1 MMGILDQRLAAD
13 IVYYENARA
22 HGGTE
27 VPRRQHEKIL
37 AEHVDL
43 FGSQVAADALARLQ
57 ESTAGTVP
65 VSVHLT
71 ALRGF
76 LDDTGFGPLTKAAH
90 T

>member
-1 MMGILDQRLAAD
+1 MGILDRRLAAD
-13 IVYYENARA
+13 IIYYENARA

-37 AEHVDL
+37 LEHADTL
-43 FGSQVAADALARLQ
+43 GSEAAVAALADLLAS
-57 ESTAGTVP
+57 EATTVP
-65 VSVHLT
+65 VSTHLT
-71 ALRGF
+71 ALRRF